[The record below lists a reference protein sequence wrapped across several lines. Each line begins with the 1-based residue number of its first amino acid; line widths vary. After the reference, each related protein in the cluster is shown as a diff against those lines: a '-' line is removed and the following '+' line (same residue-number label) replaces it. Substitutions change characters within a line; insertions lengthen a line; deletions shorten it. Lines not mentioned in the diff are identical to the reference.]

1 MHFYSTSD
9 HKNDF
14 LFMNKQL
21 LQQASSINCFWILV
35 QINVTSVLSQ
45 PWTFSRALF
54 WTAIMFDQG
63 CILGRR
69 KRWPDNRTI
78 NKDKNRSV
86 VIGRQCIR
94 CRFVD
99 RIIYLQI
106 QLNWANW
113 VRRHLIKTLEY
124 WTFLCHKTG
133 SWHDWWRLF
142 HVTKTSSPVIIPN
155 ILYDAILK

>member
-54 WTAIMFDQG
+54 WTAIIFDQG
-63 CILGRR
+63 LHRAEESEGLWTVRYTKIRIGPWSSDGNAFDANLLTELFICKFNSIERIESDVISL
-69 KRWPDNRTI
+69 KHSNIEHFDVIKQDHDTI
-78 NKDKNRSV
+78 GDGCFTSPKPHHASSF
-86 VIGRQCIR
+86 QTSCMM
-94 CRFVD
+94 RF
-99 RIIYLQI
+99 
-106 QLNWANW
+106 
-113 VRRHLIKTLEY
+113 
-124 WTFLCHKTG
+124 
-133 SWHDWWRLF
+133 
-142 HVTKTSSPVIIPN
+142 
-155 ILYDAILK
+155 